1 MKLTQ
6 RSVSQSQTIIQN
18 IGILAGQVNYSKLPN
33 LKCIVKTMLKA
44 LISYFPEKEGHTG
57 VGALEYSVDER
68 KKLAIQSRKW
78 VCPACGPIA
87 SLVSEKEEEKQ
98 PEETKAQPEIAAD
111 EEVPVELA
119 GEERPQEEESEE
131 ESSESEES
139 KQEIPRNKNNLEEP
153 LEKKTVYQ
161 YHKDESSKN
170 VMEIDL
176 QYLQSGT
183 VITSLMYTYLNNRYL
198 YTIVSPFINLN
209 SIDAAYNVLRSQA
222 ERSLPKECVKCR
234 ETSRGGKSTRE
245 YRSSECSR

>member
-1 MKLTQ
+1 
-6 RSVSQSQTIIQN
+6 
-18 IGILAGQVNYSKLPN
+18 
-33 LKCIVKTMLKA
+33 MLKA

-68 KKLAIQSRKW
+68 KRLAVQSRKW

-87 SLVSEKEEEKQ
+87 SLVSDKEEEKQ
-98 PEETKAQPEIAAD
+98 PEETKTQAEVAGD

-139 KQEIPRNKNNLEEP
+139 KHEIPRNKHNIEEITD
-153 LEKKTVYQ
+153 KKTVYQ

-183 VITSLMYTYLNNRYL
+183 VIVSLLYIYVGECYL
-198 YTIVSPFINLN
+198 Y
-209 SIDAAYNVLRSQA
+209 IDYSQ
-222 ERSLPKECVKCR
+222 LL
-234 ETSRGGKSTRE
+234 
-245 YRSSECSR
+245 Y